1 AEDGIRDATVT
12 GVQTCALPIYLRR
25 LLDLV
30 STSQGPRIPH
40 LSEGRDHFLR
50 AQVEHGLRV
59 FLVPRGRRVAPEA
72 QDVVDA
78 ERRGPEQVRLE
89 ADAIPVPR
97 DHLHDGLDAFLQYD
111 RGRGQGGNPNEG
123 PLPIRPVPCVAGPA
137 LA

>member
-1 AEDGIRDATVT
+1 
-12 GVQTCALPIYLRR
+12 
-25 LLDLV
+25 
-30 STSQGPRIPH
+30 
-40 LSEGRDHFLR
+40 
-50 AQVEHGLRV
+50 
-59 FLVPRGRRVAPEA
+59 VPRARRVAPEA

-123 PLPIRPVPCVAGPA
+123 PLPIRHVACVDGPA
-137 LA
+137 IDGRMTSDLRRIRGRGRRDLGLHLERSYRVDALEMTACGDASART